1 MPLLETAVVG
11 GTSLVAVSAAT
22 AASAYNRW
30 YAQHAV
36 DDKNTLQSLLKSL
49 DATSERIRRRSSSD
63 EGYDFLTRKSSDEAR
78 LSPKQIPIFS
88 YGEIAG
94 CSVRLPSGGTC
105 GPGGLVVTQVLAGG
119 WAESWGAQAGSRR
132 ARSTSLSVRD
142 RIATSSVG
150 ATARSASFSRAAS
163 GAPRSQASNATGS
176 PSAAASAATQGAQ
189 VGA

>member
-119 WAESWGAQAGSRR
+119 WAESCGAKAGSRLVAVDGIPLEGKTAAEIQKAVAVAARPLWLDITAPPKR
-132 ARSTSLSVRD
+132 AGRLLDEDLS
-142 RIATSSVG
+142 G
-150 ATARSASFSRAAS
+150 
-163 GAPRSQASNATGS
+163 QHMLL
-176 PSAAASAATQGAQ
+176 
-189 VGA
+189 